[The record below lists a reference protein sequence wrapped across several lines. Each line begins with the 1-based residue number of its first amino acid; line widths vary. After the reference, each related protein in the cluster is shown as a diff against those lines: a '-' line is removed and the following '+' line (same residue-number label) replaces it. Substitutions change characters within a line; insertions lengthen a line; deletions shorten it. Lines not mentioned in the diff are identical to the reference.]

1 MLKKILSISG
11 RPGLFK
17 LVSQAKGALIVEALS
32 TGKRTLAYSH
42 DKVTSLGDIAMYTQS
57 GEEPLYKVL
66 DSVKKKENGAVA
78 SVSPKA
84 DKEVLRTYFAEIL
97 PDFDTERVYPTD
109 ISKLISWY
117 NILVQSGITDFSVKE
132 KGEAPKEDK
141 TEFNSRPMRL

>member
-57 GEEPLYKVL
+57 GEESLYKVL

-141 TEFNSRPMRL
+141 TE

>member
-17 LVSQAKGALIVEALS
+17 LVSQAKGALIFEALS

-141 TEFNSRPMRL
+141 TE

>member
-97 PDFDTERVYPTD
+97 PDFDTEQVYPTD

-141 TEFNSRPMRL
+141 TE

>member
-117 NILVQSGITDFSVKE
+117 NILVQSGMTDFSVKE

-141 TEFNSRPMRL
+141 TE

>member
-17 LVSQAKGALIVEALS
+17 LVSQAKGALMVEALS

-109 ISKLISWY
+109 LSKLI
-117 NILVQSGITDFSVKE
+117 
-132 KGEAPKEDK
+132 
-141 TEFNSRPMRL
+141 

>member
-84 DKEVLRTYFAEIL
+84 DNEVLRTYFAEIL

-141 TEFNSRPMRL
+141 TE

>member
-11 RPGLFK
+11 RPGLCK

-141 TEFNSRPMRL
+141 TE

>member
-17 LVSQAKGALIVEALS
+17 LVSQAKGTLIVEALS

-141 TEFNSRPMRL
+141 TE

>member
-17 LVSQAKGALIVEALS
+17 LVSQAKGELIVEALS

-141 TEFNSRPMRL
+141 TE

>member
-1 MLKKILSISG
+1 MKKILSISG

-141 TEFNSRPMRL
+141 TE

>member
-97 PDFDTERVYPTD
+97 PDFDTERVYHTD

-141 TEFNSRPMRL
+141 TE

>member
-11 RPGLFK
+11 RPGLFR

-141 TEFNSRPMRL
+141 TE

>member
-32 TGKRTLAYSH
+32 SGKRTLAYSH

-141 TEFNSRPMRL
+141 TE

>member
-57 GEEPLYKVL
+57 GEEPLY
-66 DSVKKKENGAVA
+66 KKKENGAVA

-141 TEFNSRPMRL
+141 TE

>member
-66 DSVKKKENGAVA
+66 DSDKKKENGAVA

-141 TEFNSRPMRL
+141 TE

>member
-17 LVSQAKGALIVEALS
+17 LVSQEKGALIVEALS

-141 TEFNSRPMRL
+141 TE

>member
-78 SVSPKA
+78 AVSPKA

-141 TEFNSRPMRL
+141 TE

>member
-97 PDFDTERVYPTD
+97 PDFDTERIYPTD

-141 TEFNSRPMRL
+141 TE

>member
-17 LVSQAKGALIVEALS
+17 LVSHAKGALIVEALS

-141 TEFNSRPMRL
+141 TE

>member
-66 DSVKKKENGAVA
+66 DSLKKKENGAVA

-97 PDFDTERVYPTD
+97 PDFATERVYPTD

-141 TEFNSRPMRL
+141 TE

>member
-1 MLKKILSISG
+1 MKISG

-141 TEFNSRPMRL
+141 TE

>member
-66 DSVKKKENGAVA
+66 DSVKKKENAAVA

-84 DKEVLRTYFAEIL
+84 DKDVLRTYFAEIL

-141 TEFNSRPMRL
+141 TE